1 MVRKSGVILIL
12 IFFTGIYSSV
22 GQRTYAPIF
31 KHTGKWYV
39 TFCSNKC
46 YTDFYSTI
54 GDTIVDG
61 FNYRFLDEH
70 HFNKA
75 VIVREDT
82 LDGKVYFKYLYGNR
96 KYEDILMY
104 DFSLNEGDL
113 HSIYNPNSPIKDS
126 LGTYRVDKVDSILTE
141 KGYRKRLSLLKQ
153 DTSLGEFLSTVWVE
167 GVGGLSFINTPA
179 VGPELFGFGELS
191 CFVVNDTDY
200 VYKSEFAKLQGKCN
214 INNLKTEQEEH
225 LTKEKAIVVFPNPSS
240 SIIHV
245 SSDNVRIKKLT
256 IMDLNGS
263 IQLVEMNSSNDID
276 VSILPEG
283 VYFIELLTEANEFIA
298 IKFMKN

>member
-1 MVRKSGVILIL
+1 
-12 IFFTGIYSSV
+12 
-22 GQRTYAPIF
+22 
-31 KHTGKWYV
+31 
-39 TFCSNKC
+39 
-46 YTDFYSTI
+46 
-54 GDTIVDG
+54 
-61 FNYRFLDEH
+61 
-70 HFNKA
+70 
-75 VIVREDT
+75 
-82 LDGKVYFKYLYGNR
+82 
-96 KYEDILMY
+96 MY